1 MSTNRISIFPTCMIE
16 LKLNSKILSMKS
28 SYLKRFIYLKV
39 YFTRVATK
47 YEKQLLPGAL
57 LHLVGCDWL
66 CPEALAGFA
75 TSSWPL
81 KVAPVPPPASLRTS
95 RQVQR
100 GCGLARIGTTGFH
113 KHKEKQKKKRK
124 DGGKHSY
131 EGHTVWITH
140 LKATLQFLLA
150 CSALCLLEEGTPQ
163 LAHQHPSVEL
173 WGIGSWMD
181 KEPVLTWDVDRILAI
196 LAKVS
201 ENAANVKKI
210 HSCGFPSRVE
220 VLQRKMQL
228 QG

>member
-95 RQVQR
+95 RQIQR

-173 WGIGSWMD
+173 PGSHTHPSVWSHTGSHTR
-181 KEPVLTWDVDRILAI
+181 PSVWSRHRVLD
-196 LAKVS
+196 
-201 ENAANVKKI
+201 
-210 HSCGFPSRVE
+210 G
-220 VLQRKMQL
+220 
-228 QG
+228 QGARPHLGRWQNLGNSG